1 MKATVSVFTN
11 FVNKIEDKPLEEIL
25 NDIKKGTYKSKISEI
40 RTFLDNDKKDEA
52 AQLKKQLDAFTVSGT
67 FSNGRSIDKIQT
79 YSQYVILDIDK
90 LSISQL
96 QEVKNIARLAVYT
109 YATFVSPSGNGVK
122 IVVKVNTGK
131 EFHKE
136 AYKQV
141 VDYYEQ
147 ALNIDIDTS
156 GSDVCRLCF
165 VSYDNECYINN
176 NSDIFEVTI
185 PNKES
190 IPHNI
195 APSFDNGIAIESY
208 IEEIEKKGTDITGN
222 YETWRNIGFA
232 ISGEYGEVGRDYF
245 HRISKFH
252 SKYNQQKCN
261 EQYLKCLESKGHGI
275 SIATFYHHAHKSGVK
290 TVLQH
295 ESNNSGTTNVDQPEL
310 VKEVLPTIPEK
321 VYTTLPDFLKLV
333 VQPSSSSEERDILL
347 LGAITV
353 ISACLPKLFG
363 IYDQSKVFSNL
374 YLFVTA
380 PASAGKGRL
389 NKVKNLVEP
398 VHKIKREQSKV
409 LRQEYDAEM
418 AIYNHQKGKNKDSEK
433 PTKPPE
439 KMLFIPANNST
450 TGVYQLLSD
459 NDCRGLIFETE
470 GDTLAQAFKSDYGNY
485 SDGFRKAFHH
495 ETISYFRR
503 TDNEYVD
510 IEKPCLSTLLSG
522 TPKQVATLIPN
533 AENGLFSR
541 FMFYYMNLKPKW
553 KNVFQNNNG
562 VDLDDYYSGLG
573 NQFLELHKRLKN
585 NPEIEVRLT
594 ESQQEEFNDFFASL
608 QTKYI
613 NLQPEEYIATIR
625 RLGLIAF
632 RMMMILSVFRIM
644 EDGDV
649 NSLRFCEDSD
659 FKNALSIIAVLV
671 KHSSKVF
678 NDLPIEPRAKKRM
691 NKKER
696 FINLLPI
703 KFIRQDYLLKADQLS
718 IPHKTAEGYITSFV
732 KSGIVH
738 RDSHNCYTNTS
749 KEEP

>member
-25 NDIKKGTYKSKISEI
+25 NDIKKGTYRTKISEI

-52 AQLKKQLDAFTVSGT
+52 AELKKQLDAFTVSGT
-67 FSNGRSIDKIQT
+67 FSNGRSVDKIQI

-90 LSISQL
+90 LSILQL
-96 QEVKNIARLAVYT
+96 QEVKNTARLAVYT
-109 YATFVSPSGNGVK
+109 YAAFVSPSGNGIK
-122 IVVKVNTGK
+122 IVVKVNTNK
-131 EFHKE
+131 EVHKE

-141 VDYYEQ
+141 VDYYER

-156 GSDVCRLCF
+156 GSDICRLCF
-165 VSYDNECYINN
+165 VSYDDECYINN
-176 NSDIFEVTI
+176 HSDVFEVAVLI
-185 PNKES
+185 KKS
-190 IPHNI
+190 IVHDI
-195 APSFDNGIAIESY
+195 ALSITNGTAIETY
-208 IEEIEKKGTDITGN
+208 IEEIERTCTDISGN
-222 YETWRNIGFA
+222 YETWCNIGFA
-232 ISGEYGEVGRDYF
+232 ISGEYGEHGRGYF
-245 HRISKFH
+245 HRVSKFF
-252 SKYNQQKCN
+252 SKYNQKDCD
-261 EQYLKCLESKGHGI
+261 EQYLKCLNSKGDGI
-275 SIATFYHHAHKSGVK
+275 SIATFYHYAHLAGIK
-290 TVLQH
+290 TVLQN
-295 ESNNSGTTNVDQPEL
+295 ESSNNAIKPEL
-310 VKEVLPTIPEK
+310 VEEALPTIPEK
-321 VYTTLPDFLKLV
+321 VHNTLPDFLKLA
-333 VQPSSSSEERDILL
+333 VQPSSSSGESDILL
-347 LGAITV
+347 LGALTV
-353 ISACLPKLFG
+353 ISSCLPKVFG

-418 AIYNHQKGKNKDSEK
+418 TAYNLKKGKSKDSEK

-541 FMFYYMNLKPKW
+541 FMFYYMNLTPTW
-553 KNVFQNNNG
+553 KNVFQNSNG
-562 VDLDDYYSGLG
+562 VDLDDYYSNLG
-573 NQFLELHKRLKN
+573 GQFLELHKTLKK
-585 NPEIEVRLT
+585 NPEIEVRLKT
-594 ESQQEEFNDFFASL
+594 SQQEEFNAFFASL

-632 RMMMILSVFRIM
+632 RMMMIFSVFRIM

-649 NSLRFCEDSD
+649 SSLRLCEDSD
-659 FKNALSIIAVLV
+659 FKNSLSIIVVLV

-678 NDLPIEPRAKKRM
+678 NDLPMEPKTKKRM

-696 FINLLPI
+696 FINLLSI
-703 KFIRQDYLLKADQLS
+703 KFTRQDYLLIADQLS

-732 KSGIVH
+732 KSGIIH
-738 RDSHNCYTNTS
+738 RDSHNCYTNTTKE